1 MMICGKAHHA
11 RCGRPRI
18 AARRKSLRV
27 QIARSWECNQ
37 FVCGPGCGNHAEK
50 NPVFVRSYDPCMV
63 VAGCAPR
70 REETSGVA
78 RPASPPCGRR
88 AHGQMRRRACRRHAV
103 SHRVADVFEQR
114 SARHRIAAA
123 GTRERAPRAESPAD
137 HQAASRFRAR
147 RLFARVTHGGGGTTT
162 TLQCSVRACRATSS
176 GSAVEA
182 AGSRRDSAAVDAPPD
197 DASGAMMS
205 QTTPARRNEAMMLTE
220 ISQRFL

>member
-1 MMICGKAHHA
+1 MTICGKAHHA

-147 RLFARVTHGGGGTTT
+147 RLLARVAH
-162 TLQCSVRACRATSS
+162 RAT
-176 GSAVEA
+176 GPPQHFNA
-182 AGSRRDSAAVDAPPD
+182 ACAPVARRPRAPRWRPPGQ
-197 DASGAMMS
+197 GAIARRS
-205 QTTPARRNEAMMLTE
+205 IRHRTTPRA
-220 ISQRFL
+220 Q